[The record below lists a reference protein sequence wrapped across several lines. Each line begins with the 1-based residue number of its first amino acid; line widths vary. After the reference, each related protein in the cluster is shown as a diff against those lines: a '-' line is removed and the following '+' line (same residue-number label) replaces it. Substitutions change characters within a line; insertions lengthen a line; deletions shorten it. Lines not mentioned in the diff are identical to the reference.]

1 MKVKTSV
8 TLSEDL
14 LRRIQKSSRKNES
27 RSEAIERLL
36 NQAFEYESRTAADE
50 RDLELINRH
59 AEQLNR
65 EAEDVLEYQED
76 QD

>member
-8 TLSEDL
+8 TLSEDI
-14 LRRIQKSSRKNES
+14 LRQIEKFTRKNES

-36 NQAFEYESRTAADE
+36 NQAFEDEKRKAAAA
-50 RDLELINRH
+50 RDLELINRF

>member
-36 NQAFEYESRTAADE
+36 SEAFEYESRTAADE
-50 RDLELINRH
+50 RDLELINKH